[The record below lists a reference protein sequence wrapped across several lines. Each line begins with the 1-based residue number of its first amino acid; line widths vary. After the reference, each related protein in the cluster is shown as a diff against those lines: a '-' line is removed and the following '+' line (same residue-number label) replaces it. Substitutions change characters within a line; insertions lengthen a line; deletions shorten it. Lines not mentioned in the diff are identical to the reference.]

1 MDYVSVAILILRLY
15 LFTNFQICLYLENS
29 ILGCK
34 SPGRQVAEIA
44 KSRFTLKSTVLR
56 AIQRYKRNGAKNVK
70 LN

>member
-56 AIQRYKRNGAKNVK
+56 AISNDIKEMELKMSN
-70 LN
+70 

>member
-34 SPGRQVAEIA
+34 SPGRIVTKMTKTALNSEIG
-44 KSRFTLKSTVLR
+44 F
-56 AIQRYKRNGAKNVK
+56 
-70 LN
+70 